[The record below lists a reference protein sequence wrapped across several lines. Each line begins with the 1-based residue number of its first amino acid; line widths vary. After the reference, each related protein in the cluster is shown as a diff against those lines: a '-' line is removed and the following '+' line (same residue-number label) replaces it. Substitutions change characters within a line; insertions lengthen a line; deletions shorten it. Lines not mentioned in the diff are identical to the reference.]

1 MAGSPSMWREPYSPQ
16 AHAPRAGG
24 GGAFDRRGEKESPY
38 SWARLG
44 KEVGDDHRARSLRHW
59 LAELRLVSSL
69 LLLARLFKLYR
80 LEQPALRIAM
90 SIVVGLATLAV
101 EVTAPGWPRN

>member
-1 MAGSPSMWREPYSPQ
+1 MTI
-16 AHAPRAGG
+16 
-24 GGAFDRRGEKESPY
+24 
-38 SWARLG
+38 AR
-44 KEVGDDHRARSLRHW
+44 DHFVHW
-59 LAELRLVSSL
+59 LAELRLLSPL

-101 EVTAPGWPRN
+101 EVTAPGWPAHLLPTRAGRRRDISPSHRNVTRAGE